1 MFEWLLKRLRHFKA
15 GKEAYSIV
23 VEIISEVNIF
33 DLVSL
38 CSRYHLIRHIVWKNG
53 INLLLIW

>member
-1 MFEWLLKRLRHFKA
+1 MFEWLLKILRHFKG

-23 VEIISEVNIF
+23 TEIISEVKIF

-38 CSRYHLIRHIVWKNG
+38 CSRYHLVAAHSLEKWH
-53 INLLLIW
+53 